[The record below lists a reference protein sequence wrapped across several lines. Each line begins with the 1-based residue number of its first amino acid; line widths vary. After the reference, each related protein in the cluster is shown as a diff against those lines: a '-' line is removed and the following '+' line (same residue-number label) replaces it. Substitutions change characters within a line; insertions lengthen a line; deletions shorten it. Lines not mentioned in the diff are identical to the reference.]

1 MLELRQLRYFLMVA
15 EELHFGRAAQRL
27 HMTQPP
33 LSQAIQALEQTL
45 ETELFSR
52 TTRQIRLTAAGK
64 LLQQHARQICQQ
76 SEQLKSL
83 LLRASKG
90 ESGLLRLDFVSIAD
104 YSILPATLFH
114 FHQRY
119 PQVEIE
125 LREATSDLQWRALEQ
140 QECDAGMLLA
150 PIPERLQ
157 NSLNYRALRRERL
170 LLALPTS
177 WAQHQSGFTLA
188 QLAQQALLIFPRK
201 VAPALYDLIMQEF
214 AQAGLQPRLGQQA
227 IQMQTIISLVAA
239 GMGYALVPES
249 VANLGRAGVIYQ
261 PLTDSQ
267 AVIELG
273 IAWRRD
279 DDSPVLANFLS
290 LLQSELAIN

>member
-33 LSQAIQALEQTL
+33 LSQAIQALEQEL

-64 LLQQHARQICQQ
+64 LLQQQARQICQQ
-76 SEQLKSL
+76 SEQLKPL
-83 LLRASKG
+83 LLQASKG
-90 ESGLLRLDFVSIAD
+90 ETGLLRLDFVSIAD
-104 YSILPATLFH
+104 YSILPETLLN
-114 FHQRY
+114 FHQHY
-119 PQVEIE
+119 PSVQIE
-125 LREATSDLQWRALEQ
+125 LREATSDLQWRALEH
-140 QECDAGMLLA
+140 QECDAGILLA

-157 NSLNYRALRRERL
+157 ASLAYRALRHEKL
-170 LLALPTS
+170 MLALPANWS
-177 WAQHQSGFTLA
+177 QEFSSDSLKALA
-188 QLAQQALLIFPRK
+188 HESLLIFPRK

-214 AQAGLQPRLGQQA
+214 DRLGLRPKLGQQA

-249 VANLGRAGVIYQ
+249 VANLRRPGVIYR
-261 PLTDSQ
+261 PLADSQ
-267 AVIELG
+267 AGIELG

-279 DDSPVLANFLS
+279 DTNPVLANFLS
-290 LLQSELAIN
+290 LLQSQSL

>member
-33 LSQAIQALEQTL
+33 LSQAIQALENEL
-45 ETELFSR
+45 EIELFSR
-52 TTRQIRLTAAGK
+52 TTRQIRLTAAGH

-76 SEQLKSL
+76 SEQLKPL
-83 LLRASKG
+83 LQRASKG
-90 ESGLLRLDFVSIAD
+90 ETGLLRLDFVSIAD
-104 YSILPATLFH
+104 YSILPETLLH

-119 PQVEIE
+119 PEVQIE
-125 LREATSDLQWRALEQ
+125 LREATSDLQWRSLDM
-140 QECDAGMLLA
+140 QECDAGILLA

-157 NSLNYRALRRERL
+157 TSLHYRSLRQERL
-170 LLALPTS
+170 LLALPANWQAS
-177 WAQHQSGFTLA
+177 PEKLHSAY
-188 QLAQQALLIFPRK
+188 LAQQALVIFPRK

-214 AQAGLQPRLGQQA
+214 AAVGLTPKLGQQA

-239 GMGYALVPES
+239 GMGYAIVPES
-249 VANLGRAGVIYQ
+249 VANLRRAGVVYQ
-261 PLTDSQ
+261 SWSDSR
-267 AVIELG
+267 ARIELG

-279 DDSPVLANFLS
+279 DNNPVLANFLS
-290 LLQSELAIN
+290 LLQS